1 MRLIDADAL
10 ERKVLEWMPSDP
22 CGIEEKEIP
31 FETDIVVSL
40 MMEIEEVPTIELVE
54 ILDVITEYLKSTR
67 SEEDNSPTI
76 HTENKKG
83 RWIADRYCSE
93 CEWDKKDAELVCNI
107 PTNYCP
113 NCGAK
118 IKGENNE

>member
-1 MRLIDADAL
+1 MRLIDADKLKKKFQSCQA
-10 ERKVLEWMPSDP
+10 ECTSPDR
-22 CGIEEKEIP
+22 
-31 FETDIVVSL
+31 T
-40 MMEIEEVPTIELVE
+40 EVDWCEAVAKMFVGL
-54 ILDVITEYLKSTR
+54 
-67 SEEDNSPTI
+67 NNAPTI

-113 NCGAK
+113 NCGADMRSDNK
-118 IKGENNE
+118 